1 MVIKGSPRPMKSIT
15 EEQVKQLLPI
25 SQAIDV
31 VQQAFKDY
39 ATGVITTGERGT
51 LELNNAYDD
60 ACLFLPA
67 YHRNKNFFSL
77 KYATSFPSCAK
88 KNLPTVQSAIW
99 LFSAE
104 TGQVVAMI
112 QANALTAIKT
122 GAASAVATR
131 HLCNAKARILTIIGA
146 GGQAKTQLAGICQV
160 CDVVE
165 IRIVDLNSDRS
176 ANLKRWAVERVNS
189 AIGIVTSKA
198 AEEAVRDADIIITCT
213 TSSKPVLHGHWLKPG
228 AHINA
233 IGSFT
238 PKMQEIDEQTIIR
251 ANKIVTDSKKETLRC
266 AGDLIV
272 PMEKGL
278 ISRKTDILEL
288 GDMLI
293 NKSGGR
299 RSDSEITLYESVG
312 FAPLDLAVAIATYEQ
327 SLSISNE

>member
-1 MVIKGSPRPMKSIT
+1 MKILT

-31 VQQAFKDY
+31 VLQAFKDY
-39 ATGVITTGERGT
+39 ANGVITTGKRGT

-67 YHRNKNFFSL
+67 LHRNKNFFSL
-77 KYATSFPSCAK
+77 KYATSFPSCAE

-131 HLCNAKARILTIIGA
+131 HLSNANARILTIIGA
-146 GGQAKTQLAGICQV
+146 GEQAKTQLAGVCQV
-160 CDVVE
+160 CDVEE
-165 IRIVDLNSDRS
+165 IRIIDLNPDRS
-176 ANLKRWAVERVNS
+176 ANLKRWAVEQVNS
-189 AIGIVTSKA
+189 AIRIVTSKV

-213 TSSKPVLHGHWLKPG
+213 TSSKPVLHGLWLKPG

-238 PKMQEIDEQTIIR
+238 PKMQEIDEQTVIR
-251 ANKIVTDSKKETLRC
+251 ANRIVTDSEKETLRC

-272 PMEKGL
+272 PMDKGL
-278 ISRKTDILEL
+278 ISCKTDILEL
-288 GDMLI
+288 GDIII
-293 NKSGGR
+293 NKSEGR
-299 RSDSEITLYESVG
+299 RLDSEITLYESVG

-327 SLSISNE
+327 SISRLNE